1 MKNFLL
7 FIALSLM
14 VFTPFTVTRAQ
25 LDSSINN
32 LDAAI
37 GGSNGAG
44 LQRDLATSISTVVK
58 GVLAMVGTIFLLLT
72 IYAGILWMTAQGEEA
87 KVGKAIQIIK
97 ASVVGLI
104 ITMSAYAITYFVT
117 TKLGGGAGKTT
128 TTQNANTNT
137 TPNPEAKGCC
147 AANDAKTCQSDIV
160 YRTCSAA
167 GLVWFS
173 GTCPANCKP

>member
-1 MKNFLL
+1 
-7 FIALSLM
+7 M